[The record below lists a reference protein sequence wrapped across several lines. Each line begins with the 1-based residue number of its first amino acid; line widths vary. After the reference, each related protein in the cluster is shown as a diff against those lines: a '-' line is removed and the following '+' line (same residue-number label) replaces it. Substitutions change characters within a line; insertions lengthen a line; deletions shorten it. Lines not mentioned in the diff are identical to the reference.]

1 MASIARKNLFEDLP
15 RFLVAQ
21 AGIMFAV
28 SLVTIQTGLQAGFAR
43 SSSLLIDRSRADIWV
58 TSKNM
63 EHLGLTLPVPYKR
76 VTEASEV
83 EGVERAEAAIIRGGV
98 WHQEQTDQIS
108 SITIVGAPP
117 EGLLFSPD
125 SLIQG
130 GFSDL
135 KEPYTFITDKT
146 NLESLNIK
154 QIGEFGKIDSI
165 RSNLVGLTQGTQ
177 SIVFGNIIFTSLESA
192 NAFVN
197 TGASDRRLVRDDNS
211 TSTPAPRAIASTDPI
226 TFVLIKAEPGENL
239 DSLKKRLED
248 TLPNTRAY
256 TREEMARM
264 TQLYWQERSG
274 IGFILGLGA
283 VVGVIVGVVVVG
295 QILYASVSDR
305 IKEFGTLKAM
315 GASDLFI
322 YNAIVEQGLWM
333 AILGYLPG
341 MALCL
346 GVAAWTAQTQG
357 IAILITPASAIAVLG
372 VTVIMCVGSA
382 IFAIQKV
389 TRVDPA
395 IVFKS

>member
-43 SSSLLIDRSRADIWV
+43 SSSLLIDRSRADVWV

-83 EGVERAEAAIIRGGV
+83 EGVERAEGAIIQGGV

-130 GFSDL
+130 RFSDL

-154 QIGEFGKIDSI
+154 QIGELGKIDSI

-177 SIVFGNIIFTSLESA
+177 SIVFGNIVFTSLESA

-197 TGASDRRLVRDDNS
+197 TGVTDRRLVRDDNS
-211 TSTPAPRAIASTDPI
+211 TPTPAPRAIASTDPI

-239 DSLKKRLED
+239 DALKKRLED
-248 TLPNTRAY
+248 ALPNTRAY

-372 VTVIMCVGSA
+372 ITVIMCVGSA